1 MLKPFL
7 FVALTLAPLLSGC
20 GLFSGEDDPFDI
32 VFREEVPIEFTI
44 DAANFCP
51 TTVDCNAAAGPSP
64 DRIVLPDFE
73 VAIPIDVLAATGSS
87 QLSEVSQRLKSVEVE
102 KVQYTY
108 AGNTLNIE
116 TPKIALYVG
125 GANVTTHTKGVLIV
139 DVPTAKAGENST
151 GTATVEAANMSKSS
165 DILKSLQLSMIPFMQ
180 PAAIEKGQ
188 PSPPKGSADVKL
200 VMTLKFV
207 ANPTEL

>member
-7 FVALTLAPLLSGC
+7 FVALTIAPLISGC

-51 TTVDCNAAAGPSP
+51 TTLDCNAAEGPSP

-73 VAIPIDVLAATGSS
+73 VPIPIDVLAATGST
-87 QLSEVSQRLKSVEVE
+87 QLADVSQRLKSVEVE
-102 KVQYTY
+102 KVAYTY
-108 AGNTLNIE
+108 SGNTLNIE
-116 TPKIALYVG
+116 TPKISLYVG
-125 GANVTTHTKGVLIV
+125 GINVTTRTNGVLIV
-139 DVPTAKAGENST
+139 DVPTAPKGENST
-151 GTATVEAANMSKSS
+151 GTATVEEANKSKSS
-165 DILKSLQLSMIPFMQ
+165 DILKTLRLSMIPYMQ
-180 PAAIEKGQ
+180 PAPIEKGQ
-188 PSPPKGSADVKL
+188 PSPPKGAVDVKM

>member
-7 FVALTLAPLLSGC
+7 FVALTLTPLLSGC

-32 VFREEVPIEFTI
+32 VFREEVPVEFTI
-44 DAANFCP
+44 DASDFCP
-51 TTVDCNAAAGPSP
+51 TNLDCNAAEGDSP

-73 VAIPIDVLAATGSS
+73 FAIPIDVLTATGST

-102 KVQYTY
+102 KVEYTY
-108 AGNTLNIE
+108 SGNSLNIE
-116 TPKIALYVG
+116 TPKIALFVG
-125 GANVTTHTKGVLIV
+125 GTNVSTHEKGVLIV
-139 DVPTAKAGENST
+139 DVPTAAPGKNST
-151 GTATVEAANMSKSS
+151 GTAAVESANKSKSS
-165 DILKSLQLSMIPFMQ
+165 DILKTLRFSMIPFMQ